1 MPIAINGTSG
11 VITGVATG
19 GLPDGIVD
27 TDMLAAGAVTAAKRG
42 SGAILQVQHVF
53 KGNRFVT
60 TSTSYTDIT
69 DLTISITP
77 SSSSNKIIVMCH
89 MGAAG
94 TRQSNLDH
102 GNAIRVMR
110 DIGGAGYSDDNK
122 LNGSTD
128 GNRDRIAFKGLG
140 WAYNDD
146 HMPGGVGFSGVDDP
160 NTTSAVTYKVQ
171 VAAQSSSHPF
181 MLNGTYGD
189 SNGGGVYNARS
200 YSSLIAMEFAG

>member
-1 MPIAINGTSG
+1 MPIVLNGSG
-11 VITGVATG
+11 TVSGISVG

-27 TDMLAAGAVTAAKRG
+27 TDMLASGAVTAPKRG
-42 SGAILQVQHVF
+42 AGAILQVKNVY

-69 DLTISITP
+69 DLSISITP
-77 SSSSNKIIVMCH
+77 NSSSNKIIFICH

-94 TRQSNLDH
+94 TRQSNLDY
-102 GNAIRVMR
+102 GQAIRVLR
-110 DIGGAGYSDDNK
+110 DIGGAGFSDDNK
-122 LNGSTD
+122 LNGASD
-128 GNRDRIAFKGLG
+128 GARDRISFKGLG
-140 WAYNDD
+140 WAYNDS

-171 VAAQSSSHPF
+171 VSAQNSSHPF
-181 MLNGTYGD
+181 VLNGNYGD

-200 YSSLIAMEFAG
+200 FTSLIAMEVAA

>member
-53 KGNRFVT
+53 KGDRF
-60 TSTSYTDIT
+60 STSSTSWADIT
-69 DLTISITP
+69 NLSISITP
-77 SSSSNKIIVMCH
+77 RSSSNKILVMCH

-94 TRQSNLDH
+94 TRQSTLDH

-110 DIGGAGYSDDNK
+110 DIGGAGYSNSHK
-122 LNGSTD
+122 LNGNADS
-128 GNRDRIAFKGLG
+128 NRDRITYRGVG
-140 WAYNDD
+140 WSYNSD
-146 HMPGGVGFSGVDDP
+146 HMPGGLGFSGVDDP
-160 NTTSAVTYKVQ
+160 STTSAVTYKVQ
-171 VAAQSSSHPF
+171 IKCQDSNYAF
-181 MLNGTYGD
+181 YLNGNVSHGD
-189 SNGGGVYNARS
+189 NDSLLNATCMT
-200 YSSLIAMEFAG
+200 SLIAMEFAG